1 MTRGDSFENLNKCQ
15 VEALLECFDFL
26 RNGYRP
32 LIDFFGKNLWVIKLR
47 HCRNYKTI
55 IIHIYHSCYYITTGK
70 NRVKYAAFKSSPER
84 YRVIVNSDMSIGV
97 MKMTPSGDSEFI
109 PGSLS
114 TNKNA

>member
-1 MTRGDSFENLNKCQ
+1 MNRGDSFENLTKCQ

-32 LIDFFGKNLWVIKLR
+32 LIDFYGKSTWIIKLR
-47 HCRNYKTI
+47 HCRTYKTI
-55 IIHIYHSCYYITTGK
+55 IAHIYHSSYYITTGK
-70 NRVKYAAFKSSPER
+70 NRVKYAAFKDSPER
-84 YRVIVNSDMSIGV
+84 YRVIVNSDLSVGV
-97 MKMTPSGDSEFI
+97 MKMEPGGSPRFI